1 MKNIIA
7 FENKKIAIVK
17 KKELKSYQDARNC
30 YIVEMESYKNSL
42 KVKIIKKLGIIAIIQ
57 VNIEA

>member
-17 KKELKSYQDARNC
+17 EKRT
-30 YIVEMESYKNSL
+30 
-42 KVKIIKKLGIIAIIQ
+42 KIISRCEKLLHCGNGILQ
-57 VNIEA
+57 KLSKSKNY